1 MAYLVNTTLANFAAM
16 IKTDSDK
23 TVVVATLESL
33 DDLLKALK
41 KLSLPMTE
49 ETLDGLI
56 VAVQDILDNKVC
68 MVCRT
73 QIPHYH
79 QYMCGYGWGYYP
91 SSPI

>member
-1 MAYLVNTTLANFAAM
+1 MANFAAM

-41 KLSLPMTE
+41 KLSLEVTE

-56 VAVQDILDNKVC
+56 VAVQDILDNKVS
-68 MVCRT
+68 
-73 QIPHYH
+73 
-79 QYMCGYGWGYYP
+79 G
-91 SSPI
+91 